1 MYLFDFNKSNHFLS
15 LTKGKNM
22 SKPVVIWFSL
32 IFKTISMIHKN
43 PKNIKRRKIKWNM
56 QIDWPYH

>member
-1 MYLFDFNKSNHFLS
+1 
-15 LTKGKNM
+15 M